1 MNPILPP
8 VDPSALPAPVWLF
21 RLLLLVTFFLH
32 VVAMNFLLGGGFL
45 AAISGARGRSNVP
58 HHRHLAE
65 RISKIL
71 PVVMA
76 ATISLGVAPLLF
88 IQVLYGRFF
97 YTASILMAVP
107 WLSVIFLLVIAYYGH
122 YYMAMSDTLRR
133 ERRLWVAWR
142 LRAPGGGD
150 RFHLHEQHHPD
161 DGARAVPRSLCG
173 GPDGSAAQHRRADV
187 DSALPAH
194 AGRRDRGERPWREPV
209 GQRSLSGKDPAFGK
223 WAVRYGRN
231 WFAGGTLV
239 QILVGVWFLFTLPP
253 ATRSAFLGGN
263 PVYTA
268 HLFGAA
274 FLALLA
280 VFLIVAKPDSRK
292 VLLGSAG
299 LLTLTLVGMI
309 LVRMWVRD
317 LQIGRLADLEHA
329 AVGTQWSVLPLFLAL
344 FVATLATLAWMI
356 RAYVVERAE
365 TGSRR
370 RRNRSGRTCGRPLPR
385 SRRAT
390 PDRRPVVFFRRTRFR
405 T

>member
-21 RLLLLVTFFLH
+21 RLLLIVTFFLH

-65 RISKIL
+65 RIGKIL
-71 PVVMA
+71 PIVMA

-97 YTASILMAVP
+97 YTSSILMAVP
-107 WLSVIFLLVIAYYGH
+107 WLAVIFLLVVAYYGH

-133 ERRLWVAWR
+133 ERRLWVAWVSA
-142 LRAPGGGD
+142 LLVAAIGFIYTNNITLMMAPE
-150 RFHLHEQHHPD
+150 RFHDLYVANRTGLRLNTGEPTLIPRFLHMLV
-161 DGARAVPRSLCG
+161 AAIAVSGLG
-173 GPDGSAAQHRRADV
+173 V
-187 DSALPAH
+187 ILL
-194 AGRRDRGERPWREPV
+194 

-231 WFAGGTLV
+231 WFSGATLV
-239 QILVGVWFLFTLPP
+239 QILIGVWFLFTLPP
-253 ATRSAFLGGN
+253 ATRNAFLGGN

-280 VFLIVAKPDSRK
+280 VFLIVAKPDSGK

-299 LLTLTLVGMI
+299 LLTITLVGMI

-317 LQIGRLADLEHA
+317 IQIGGLADLEHA
-329 AVGTQWSVLPLFLAL
+329 AVSTQWSVLPLFLAL

-356 RAYVVERAE
+356 RAYVVER
-365 TGSRR
+365 GD
-370 RRNRSGRTCGRPLPR
+370 G
-385 SRRAT
+385 
-390 PDRRPVVFFRRTRFR
+390 
-405 T
+405 